1 MTSLKWRRKHQVGY
15 IHNNWKTVDITFYIL
30 TKCRCMPF
38 LFISRAI
45 ADDLLKESRARF
57 PK

>member
-1 MTSLKWRRKHQVGY
+1 MASCRWRKRHQVGY
-15 IHNNWKTVDITFYIL
+15 VYNNWKTGDISFYNL

-38 LFISRAI
+38 LFISREI